1 MLVVVDKDL
10 SLEYFVQIWLV
21 NKIYVRDSKVLICK
35 TIKRK
40 KKKKNTIKKASQIKG
55 KLNYKYE

>member
-1 MLVVVDKDL
+1 MLVVVDQDL

-40 KKKKNTIKKASQIKG
+40 KKNIIKKASQIKG

>member
-40 KKKKNTIKKASQIKG
+40 EKKNTIKKASQIKG

>member
-40 KKKKNTIKKASQIKG
+40 KKKNIIKKASQIKG

>member
-40 KKKKNTIKKASQIKG
+40 EKKNTIKKASQIKG
-55 KLNYKYE
+55 KLNYKCE

>member
-40 KKKKNTIKKASQIKG
+40 KKKNTIKKASQIKG